1 MTRRIVRFNVGSGL
15 AILAVLSMFAASLS
29 AQGDASA
36 LATNSS
42 VARPN
47 RPPQVPESYV
57 ITPFGYFHPS
67 CVFEIGDEER
77 LLADGRVEHA
87 DGVVDAN
94 ARVCGYPHYTPVGT
108 PVPADVRSVGGANL
122 ANRTPTIFGWLE
134 YVSATTS
141 TSYGEIAA
149 TWTVPPPPASDDAQL
164 LFFFP
169 GMEDINSEENL
180 SIVQPVLQ
188 FGHSGAGGGPYWAI
202 ASWNCCMTGTTW
214 NSHLVKVNPGD
225 TILGTITSRCKKGL
239 NYCADWKVLTK
250 DETTGKKTLLSKS
263 PAEGQVWNWGFSAVA
278 EVYNV
283 QQCSDWPANDGL
295 VFTVQVYDEN
305 RKLIADPGWIG
316 SPAPGGTDPS
326 CNYGL
331 NVTDTQ
337 STLEY

>member
-1 MTRRIVRFNVGSGL
+1 MTKRAQRFNVCSAL
-15 AILAVLSMFAASLS
+15 AILAVLFMFSASLN
-29 AQGDASA
+29 AQATAPNFAS
-36 LATNSS
+36 N
-42 VARPN
+42 VAVAGPA

-67 CVFEIGDEER
+67 CVFEIEDGER

-87 DGVVDAN
+87 DGMVDAN
-94 ARVCGYPHYTPVGT
+94 APVCGYPRYTPMGSLA
-108 PVPADVRSVGGANL
+108 PADVRNASGTKA
-122 ANRTPTIFGWLE
+122 PTIFGWLE

-169 GMEDINSEENL
+169 GLEDINVDDNL

-188 FGHSGAGGGPYWAI
+188 FGRSGAGGGNYWAI

-250 DETTGKKTLLSKS
+250 DETTGKKTLLSKT

-278 EVYNV
+278 EVYGV
-283 QQCSDWPANDGL
+283 IQCSDWPANNGL
-295 VFTVQVYDEN
+295 VFTVQVYDQN
-305 RKLIADPGWIG
+305 RKVISDPGWTG
-316 SPAPGGTDPS
+316 TPAAGGTDPN

-337 STLEY
+337 ETLEY